1 MDNLSEI
8 YRNSPFLEPRRPQR
22 AVLAGA
28 LGGVVFSIFLR
39 DFWVFQSLMFALIVD
54 LLLVLPYGLRLS
66 AAQTMNLFLS
76 ADLRKGRLLKRSLIT
91 IAIAALFLSLSF
103 HDLSQAKSDLRSL
116 QLFLYFFGVML
127 CWLQLQ
133 LSFATYYAKIFYR
146 GNQIS
151 QMDDE
156 EQGPQE
162 LIFPGD
168 NEPVFTDFLYVAN
181 AVALTFAMSDVNI
194 ESSRMRKI
202 VMIQALSSFM
212 FYTLILSVVANLMI
226 NS

>member
-1 MDNLSEI
+1 
-8 YRNSPFLEPRRPQR
+8 
-22 AVLAGA
+22 
-28 LGGVVFSIFLR
+28 
-39 DFWVFQSLMFALIVD
+39 
-54 LLLVLPYGLRLS
+54 
-66 AAQTMNLFLS
+66 
-76 ADLRKGRLLKRSLIT
+76 
-91 IAIAALFLSLSF
+91 
-103 HDLSQAKSDLRSL
+103 
-116 QLFLYFFGVML
+116 
-127 CWLQLQ
+127 
-133 LSFATYYAKIFYR
+133 
-146 GNQIS
+146 
-151 QMDDE
+151 MDDE

-181 AVALTFAMSDVNI
+181 AVALTFAMSDVTI

>member
-1 MDNLSEI
+1 
-8 YRNSPFLEPRRPQR
+8 
-22 AVLAGA
+22 
-28 LGGVVFSIFLR
+28 
-39 DFWVFQSLMFALIVD
+39 MFALIVD

-76 ADLRKGRLLKRSLIT
+76 ADLRKGRLLKRSLTI

-156 EQGPQE
+156 EKGPQE

-212 FYTLILSVVANLMI
+212 FYTLILSVVANLMV

>member
-1 MDNLSEI
+1 M
-8 YRNSPFLEPRRPQR
+8 
-22 AVLAGA
+22 
-28 LGGVVFSIFLR
+28 
-39 DFWVFQSLMFALIVD
+39 SL
-54 LLLVLPYGLRLS
+54 
-66 AAQTMNLFLS
+66 
-76 ADLRKGRLLKRSLIT
+76 
-91 IAIAALFLSLSF
+91 
-103 HDLSQAKSDLRSL
+103 
-116 QLFLYFFGVML
+116 FFGVML

-146 GNQIS
+146 GNKIS

-168 NEPVFTDFLYVAN
+168 NEPVFTDFLYVASV
-181 AVALTFAMSDVNI
+181 VALTFAMSDVSI

-202 VMIQALSSFM
+202 VMIQALSSFL

>member
-39 DFWVFQSLMFALIVD
+39 DFWVLGSLMFALIVD
-54 LLLVLPYGLRLS
+54 LLVLPYGLRLS

-76 ADLRKGRLLKRSLIT
+76 ADLRNGRLLKRSLIT

-168 NEPVFTDFLYVAN
+168 DEPVFTDFLYVAN

-202 VMIQALSSFM
+202 VMIQALSSFL
-212 FYTLILSVVANLMI
+212 FYTLILSVVAYLI
-226 NS
+226 VNS

>member
-1 MDNLSEI
+1 MDNFSEI

-39 DFWVFQSLMFALIVD
+39 DFWVLGSLMFALIVD

-76 ADLRKGRLLKRSLIT
+76 ADLRKGRLLKRSLII

-116 QLFLYFFGVML
+116 QLFLYFLGVML

-202 VMIQALSSFM
+202 VMIQALSSFI

>member
-1 MDNLSEI
+1 MDNLSQI
-8 YRNSPFLEPRRPQR
+8 YQNSPFLEPRRPQR
-22 AVLAGA
+22 AVFAGA

-39 DFWVFQSLMFALIVD
+39 DFWVLGSLMFALILD

-103 HDLSQAKSDLRSL
+103 HDLSQARSDLRSL
-116 QLFLYFFGVML
+116 QLFLYFFCVML

-212 FYTLILSVVANLMI
+212 FYTLILSVVANLMV